1 MRKLL
6 KLFASLLP
14 GQRSEGGGGVQV
26 GSMHGG
32 TVNIINNAG
41 PGDERADAERT
52 ELLVIM
58 GRLRKG
64 GQRERL
70 QHWMRSELGTAYV
83 KDMSAGQVGRALRY
97 ARAMAD
103 KEGQRSQQRVGAN
116 VHH

>member
-14 GQRSEGGGGVQV
+14 GQRSEGGGNVQV

-32 TVNIINNAG
+32 TVNIINNNGDAS
-41 PGDERADAERT
+41 DERADAERT
-52 ELLVIM
+52 ELLRVM

-70 QHWMRSELGTAYV
+70 QQWMRTEIGTAYV

-97 ARAMAD
+97 ARAMQD
-103 KEGQRSQQRVGAN
+103 RQRPREPAARV
-116 VHH
+116 